1 MTGEL
6 SIPCNKN
13 NLKVVRSFL
22 QNELITIFNT
32 EDLNLV
38 ILCIDEICANIII
51 HEQDKT
57 LNKNLQVSYNLN
69 LDRQTITFTIKHQGN
84 HFNYDS
90 YEEPHLNSLISE
102 KKKGGIGLLLVTRI
116 MDSIKCEQLSNYCIT
131 TLSKKINRLNPI
143 TS

>member
-69 LDRQTITFTIKHQGN
+69 KDRQTITFTIKHQGN
-84 HFNYDS
+84 SFNYDS
-90 YEEPHLNSLISE
+90 YKEPHLNSLISE

-116 MDSIKCEQLSNYCIT
+116 MDSIKCEQLSKYCIT
-131 TLSKKINRLNPI
+131 TLSKKINRLDPI

>member
-6 SIPCNKN
+6 SISCNKN

-22 QNELITIFNT
+22 QNELFSIFNA
-32 EDLNLV
+32 EELNLV

-51 HEQDKT
+51 HEQEKT
-57 LNKNLQVSYNLN
+57 LNRKLKVSYNLN
-69 LDRQTITFTIKHQGN
+69 LAKQTITFTIKHRGN

-90 YEEPHLNSLISE
+90 YKEPQLNRLISE

-116 MDSIKCEQLSNYCIT
+116 MDSVKCEQLSKYCIT